1 MANAFIFSASMTSG
15 LPQLRSV
22 FPPHPVLWPPSA
34 PSAGPTSP
42 RLSPPSSPPRRP
54 AASKAPSREGM
65 PPKAMMKK
73 IKVHRPP
80 NSAPRGK
87 RSPSYVPLPPVNR
100 EAMWRYMEGRQ
111 DDDINY
117 QLLEERNK
125 EERLSCTSEERPG
138 CVFRTE
144 DPPRRS
150 SLREAGTPDPARS
163 GRQALSEARSPGVPR
178 PHLPMRQPLEEALRD
193 QERPLPREEG
203 LQPLPVR
210 ASQELS
216 SSAPPHSTP
225 KSSTSPSKGCTSPSA
240 AGTESSLCSPGSPPG
255 SRRRRRDVTFF

>member
-144 DPPRRS
+144 DPHGGPRCGRLAHRT
-150 SLREAGTPDPARS
+150 LREVGDKPYLRRD
-163 GRQALSEARSPGVPR
+163 
-178 PHLPMRQPLEEALRD
+178 PLECLDHTCLCDSHWKKRYEIKSVLYL
-193 QERPLPREEG
+193 EKKVYNLFLCEP
-203 LQPLPVR
+203 
-210 ASQELS
+210 
-216 SSAPPHSTP
+216 P
-225 KSSTSPSKGCTSPSA
+225 KSSLPPPLPTPRQSPLPPPPKDVP
-240 AGTESSLCSPGSPPG
+240 LPPPLVLSPPCVRLDLHLDLG
-255 SRRRRRDVTFF
+255 EEEEM